1 MTGKTVSIVGAGP
14 AGLTSACQPALEGFD
29 ESAFEALNI
38 KNSAEY
44 RQQVCP
50 EGDL

>member
-1 MTGKTVSIVGAGP
+1 MTGKKVSIVGAGP
-14 AGLTSACQPALEGFD
+14 AGLTSACQPALEGLD
-29 ESAFEALNI
+29 GATFEAMNI